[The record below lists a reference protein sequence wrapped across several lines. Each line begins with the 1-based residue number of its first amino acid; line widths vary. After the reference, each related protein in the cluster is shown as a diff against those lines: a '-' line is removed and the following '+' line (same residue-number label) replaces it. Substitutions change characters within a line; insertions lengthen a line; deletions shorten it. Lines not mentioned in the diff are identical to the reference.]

1 MHTRE
6 LLVLS
11 AINHES
17 SQKVTHQDLI
27 TMIYDD
33 LEKYL
38 HDLFEPVIHN
48 ACDRWIAY
56 QSVLEWLIVKISS

>member
-6 LLVLS
+6 LLMLS
-11 AINHES
+11 VIYHER

-27 TMIYDD
+27 TTIYNGS
-33 LEKYL
+33 EKYS

-56 QSVLEWLIVKISS
+56 QSVLE

>member
-11 AINHES
+11 VINHES

-33 LEKYL
+33 LEKYS

-48 ACDRWIAY
+48 ACDR
-56 QSVLEWLIVKISS
+56 

>member
-6 LLVLS
+6 LLMLS
-11 AINHES
+11 VIYHER

-27 TMIYDD
+27 TTIYNG
-33 LEKYL
+33 LEKYS

-48 ACDRWIAY
+48 AYDR
-56 QSVLEWLIVKISS
+56 

>member
-11 AINHES
+11 VINHES

-33 LEKYL
+33 LEKYS